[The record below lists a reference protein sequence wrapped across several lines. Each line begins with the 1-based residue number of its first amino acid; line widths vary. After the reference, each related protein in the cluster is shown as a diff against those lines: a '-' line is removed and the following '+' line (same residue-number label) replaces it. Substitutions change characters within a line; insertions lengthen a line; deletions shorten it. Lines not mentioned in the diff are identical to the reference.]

1 MHVFGGEV
9 EVNGEKAV
17 DGQMVVL
24 ERTAGEVHVTSA
36 SGASVLLLG
45 GEPLNEPVARYGP
58 FVMNTQAEIVQA
70 FEEYQAGTLVR

>member
-1 MHVFGGEV
+1 
-9 EVNGEKAV
+9 
-17 DGQMVVL
+17 MVVL
-24 ERTAGEVHVTSA
+24 ERTAGEVRVHSA

-45 GEPLNEPVARYGP
+45 GEPLGEPVARYGP